1 MSTIINTESR
11 ISDACVYSD
20 RVMVTRT
27 AEVKLEKIG
36 EYEIRFEKLPAHI
49 LQETVRAT
57 GLGVEGTK
65 ILGVDIKKEYYT
77 ETPKEKVLELEKVLE
92 RLQIQE
98 KELLSKLEILKK
110 QQNFLD
116 KLDTNSRGTIPR
128 YWALKKLQLNDI
140 QELYDFLFNKLGNL
154 NHQGIELRL
163 EQKKLKA
170 EMLKVQ
176 KELNIIRSPQEL
188 ETYTIIVGVEV
199 AKTGKLEL
207 NIHYGMYHS
216 TWHPHYDVRVFVE
229 EKNVEL
235 TYYGMVSQ
243 QTGEDWSATKLALST
258 ARPSVGARLPYLS
271 PWYLNIYIPPP
282 AAYPKMAMKQL
293 SKEDDEKE
301 KYYAEEELDEE
312 SGAYDDDFDYD
323 GEPAPEPI
331 TQLTA
336 EVESAGTSFVFNIP
350 KLTDIPSDN
359 MPHKTTIGIES
370 FPCELDYVTV
380 PKLSSFA
387 YLRAKMVNQTT
398 YQLLPGDV
406 NVFQNTDYVGTSN
419 IDSIAP
425 TEEFE
430 VFLGIDE
437 RIKVERK
444 LEEKDTAKKGW
455 LKGKQA
461 LSYEYKITIQNF
473 LEKEAN
479 IIVIDQLPISQN
491 EEIKIELDE
500 ESLEPK
506 EINKQG
512 IMKWNKTLKPQ
523 EKWEIIFHFTIA
535 YPKDKTISGL

>member
-20 RVMVTRT
+20 RVMITRT
-27 AEVKLEKIG
+27 AEVKLEKAG

-49 LQETVRAT
+49 LQETVRAS

-65 ILGVDIKKEYYT
+65 ILGVDIKLEYYT

-92 RLQIQE
+92 HLQIQE

-110 QQNFLD
+110 QQSFLD
-116 KLDTNSRGTIPR
+116 ELDTNSHQTIPR
-128 YWALKKLQLNDI
+128 YWALQKLELNDI

-199 AKTGKLEL
+199 AKSGKLEL
-207 NIHYGMYHS
+207 NIHYGMYYA

-243 QTGEDWSATKLALST
+243 QTGEDWTATKLALST

-271 PWYLNIYIPPP
+271 PWYLNIYIPPV
-282 AAYPKMAMKQL
+282 YEKTTRRSKGR
-293 SKEDDEKE
+293 KEDTSEILMEEKT
-301 KYYAEEELDEE
+301 KALFKDIDV
-312 SGAYDDDFDYD
+312 DDIITPP
-323 GEPAPEPI
+323 PAPKKLA
-331 TQLTA
+331 QLTA

-359 MPHKTTIGIES
+359 TPHKTTIGIES

-387 YLRAKMVNQTT
+387 YLRAKITNQTT

-406 NVFQNTDYVGTSN
+406 NVFQNTDYVGTSS

-455 LKGKQA
+455 LKDKKA
-461 LSYEYKITIQNF
+461 LSYEYKIIIQNF

-491 EEIKIELDE
+491 EEIKVELDE

-506 EINKQG
+506 EIDKQG
-512 IMKWNKTLKPQ
+512 IMKWEKTLKPQ